1 MNLRKHG
8 IVVFGVAALLLG
20 LSGAAH
26 RTDAATQMVV
36 TTVKFVSPGGVG
48 GHNGIDLPTPGPLDN
63 ATVFM
68 DPLGYTWVQT
78 GDMLTGSQ
86 GQRGMVTII
95 DSGSQLINFLTGN
108 LNFNPG
114 LQPLGVICSGTNDL
128 SGKCNA
134 LLSPGKTGG
143 HSTVY
148 IAMNVLVD
156 GQSKADQNADGSFK
170 VADAGKSSLDVT
182 VVYQ

>member
-1 MNLRKHG
+1 MNLRKHAML
-8 IVVFGVAALLLG
+8 VFGAALLLG
-20 LSGAAH
+20 LSGGAH
-26 RTDAATQMVV
+26 RTDAATQVV
-36 TTVKFVSPGGVG
+36 TSTIKFVSPGGVG
-48 GHNGIDLPTPGPLDN
+48 GHNGIDLPTSGPLDN

-68 DPLGYTWVQT
+68 DPFGYTWVQN

-108 LNFNPG
+108 LQFNPG
-114 LQPLGVICSGTNDL
+114 LQPLGVICSGPNDL
-128 SGKCNA
+128 DGKCDALLGTSGK
-134 LLSPGKTGG
+134 PGS

-148 IAMNVLVD
+148 IAMNVLVN
-156 GQSKADQNADGSFK
+156 GKSSAKKTADGSFE